1 MKKVFDIA
9 TQSSFVLSFVGL
21 FVLSWLQLN
30 WLGAFKNAEVLLP
43 AFTVLIRMSQGG
55 AKVLEFF

>member
-1 MKKVFDIA
+1 MKKVSDIA
-9 TQSSFVLSFVGL
+9 TQSSFVVSFVGL

-30 WLGAFKNAEVLLP
+30 WLFKNAEVLLP
-43 AFTVLIRMSQGG
+43 ALTVLIRMSQGG